1 MSEDSRDSVKTEA
14 VCDARER
21 LRISEIPA
29 GMASAMRKVP
39 TLQRMISGV
48 HQACLVTTLGRGR
61 TQMKG
66 IREHKI
72 SSYGSLFFFLRIA
85 FDFWLCAEW
94 PHVPVIQTSK
104 NTWQNVEGVE

>member
-39 TLQRMISGV
+39 TLQIMISGV

-66 IREHKI
+66 IREHQI
-72 SSYGSLFFFLRIA
+72 SSYGSLFFFANRFRLLAVRRMA
-85 FDFWLCAEW
+85 SCSSNPNLQKHLAEC
-94 PHVPVIQTSK
+94 
-104 NTWQNVEGVE
+104 